1 MISINSPWHRKICH
15 WQMVMTWKMKSSW
28 EGLHNSSV
36 VGLHNSSDYNR

>member
-1 MISINSPWHRKICH
+1 
-15 WQMVMTWKMKSSW
+15 MKSSW